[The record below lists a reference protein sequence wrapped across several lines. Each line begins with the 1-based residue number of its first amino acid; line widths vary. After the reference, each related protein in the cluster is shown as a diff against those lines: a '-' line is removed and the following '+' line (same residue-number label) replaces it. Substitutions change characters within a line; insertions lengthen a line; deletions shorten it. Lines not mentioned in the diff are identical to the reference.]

1 MREVREDRPVDVDRE
16 LVREAAAGRREAFDE
31 LVRRHQSRIFNLA
44 LTLTG
49 NAGDAEDLA
58 QDAFVRAYKAIGSF
72 RGESSFLTWLYR
84 ITVNVVRSQMDRRR
98 RSREVAMPQDEDG
111 AALDVA
117 SDEAAADRALITR
130 QIVTRALAA
139 LPEDMRIAVTL
150 RDLHGL
156 EYREI
161 AEALDVPIGT
171 VESRIFRA
179 RARLRPLLTSL
190 LAGPDAAR
198 PGSRGSTEGQ
208 E

>member
-49 NAGDAEDLA
+49 NVGDAEDLA

-98 RSREVAMPQDEDG
+98 RSREVAMPQDDEG
-111 AALDVA
+111 APLEVA
-117 SDEAAADRALITR
+117 SDEASADRTLIAR
-130 QIVTRALAA
+130 QIVARALAA
-139 LPEDMRIAVTL
+139 LPDDMRIAVTL

-179 RARLRPLLTSL
+179 RARLRPLLASL
-190 LAGPDAAR
+190 LAGPDGAG
-198 PGSRGSTEGQ
+198 PGPRGSTEEQ